1 MRLIFRLAATF
12 FGAGYFPLAPGT
24 FASLIVVLLY
34 KYLLVGLSIPA
45 YLGLVLLL
53 YILGI
58 WASSRLAA
66 DMKSEDPQN
75 IVIDE
80 VVGQLLALFML
91 EPSWWLMLASFFL
104 FRFFDIFKPLF
115 IKKAETFRSG
125 WGIMLDDIMAGMYA
139 SIILNLYIILK

>member
-1 MRLIFRLAATF
+1 MRFISRITATF

-24 FASLIVVLLY
+24 FASFIVVLLY
-34 KYLLVGLSIPA
+34 KYFLVDLSILS
-45 YLGLVLLL
+45 YLGLVLML

-58 WASSRLAA
+58 WASSRMASE
-66 DMKSEDPQN
+66 MRVEDPQK

-91 EPSWWLMLASFFL
+91 EPTWWLMLASFFL
-104 FRFFDIFKPLF
+104 FRFFDIVKPLF
-115 IKKAETFRSG
+115 IKKAETFKSG

-139 SIILNLYIILK
+139 SIILNLYMILK